1 MIAGWSLHL
10 HFTPGRAPYIVF
22 FKMVVGI
29 IIDEGKQLM
38 KLISILDSS
47 KIHKDSAVTGC
58 SGGFWGNHQKGKW
71 LI

>member
-10 HFTPGRAPYIVF
+10 HFSPGRAPYIIF
-22 FKMVVGI
+22 FKMVIEV

-47 KIHKDSAVTGC
+47 KIHKDSAITSC
-58 SGGFWGNHQKGKW
+58 SVGFWGNHQKGK
-71 LI
+71 